1 MSKAIKALELQA
13 LRQTFDGV
21 KDMVVLEPI
30 KVDSATEAEFRKKL
44 RLQNIRVK
52 LVKNSYAK
60 KILGEN
66 GITLNV
72 WSSPSLVCWGGD
84 SVKGLANAVDTA
96 VKESK
101 KDAKSPDKYKYK
113 TGVCEGTPMS
123 IDVMKTVPTRLEAIG
138 EVIAALTGPGA
149 SIVSALTSPG
159 AELASILKAIEE
171 KAPAAPADASSAP
184 AEVPDAPAA

>member
-1 MSKAIKALELQA
+1 MSKAIKALELQT

-44 RLQNIRVK
+44 RLQKIHVK

-66 GITLNV
+66 GIILNV
-72 WSSPSLVCWGGD
+72 WSSPSIVCWGGD

-96 VKESK
+96 VRESK
-101 KDAKSPDKYKYK
+101 KDPKSPEKFKYK
-113 TGVCEGTPMS
+113 TGVFEGLPMS

-138 EVIAALTGPGA
+138 EVLAALTGPGA
-149 SIVSALTSPG
+149 AIASALTNPG
-159 AELASILKAIEE
+159 SELASILKAIEE
-171 KAPAAPADASSAP
+171 KAPAAPADAP
-184 AEVPDAPAA
+184 PEVPDAPAA